1 MSKASYLS
9 SKDSLLN
16 GTVLNRM
23 LLSGVLLTSALLLSG
38 AAMATEEPKY
48 TVLEQT
54 EDFEL
59 RRYESQLVAQTWVS
73 GDQDAA
79 SRAGFKILADYIFGN
94 NTAPSG
100 ESSKISMTSPVAMKF
115 EAKQSATKKNGSNA
129 SQKISMTAPVSIKQ
143 EHQQQNDGKWRVQF
157 TMPSQ
162 YRMQTL
168 PKPNNPDITIIEV
181 PPQTYGV
188 IKFSGLAGAEKVA
201 GKTAELQSWMQMQKL
216 TIIGSPELARY
227 NPPWTLPFMRRNEV
241 MIAYQPK

>member
-1 MSKASYLS
+1 MSIAQDLLS
-9 SKDSLLN
+9 SSF
-16 GTVLNRM
+16 
-23 LLSGVLLTSALLLSG
+23 LLSGVLLTSTLLLSG

-48 TVLEQT
+48 TVLKQT

-94 NTAPSG
+94 NTTPSG
-100 ESSKISMTSPVAMKF
+100 ESSKISMTAPVAMQF
-115 EAKQSATKKNGSNA
+115 EAKQSATKKNGG
-129 SQKISMTAPVSIKQ
+129 SQKIAMTAPVSIKQ
-143 EHQQQNDGKWRVQF
+143 EHQQQNDSKWRVQF

-162 YRMQTL
+162 YSMQTL
-168 PKPNNPDITIIEV
+168 PKPNNPNIEIIEV

-201 GKTAELQSWMQMQKL
+201 AKTAELQSWMQMQKL
-216 TIIGSPELARY
+216 NIIGTPELARY

-241 MIAYQPK
+241 MIAYQAK

>member
-1 MSKASYLS
+1 MIKATR
-9 SKDSLLN
+9 LLN
-16 GTVLNRM
+16 SFT
-23 LLSGVLLTSALLLSG
+23 LSGVLLTNALLLSG

-48 TVLEQT
+48 TVLKQA

-79 SRAGFKILADYIFGN
+79 SRAGFKVLADYIFGN

-100 ESSKISMTSPVAMKF
+100 ESSKISMTAPVAMKF
-115 EAKQSATKKNGSNA
+115 EAKQSATKKNGA
-129 SQKISMTAPVSIKQ
+129 SQKITMTAPVSIKQ
-143 EHQQQNDGKWRVQF
+143 EQQHQHQQQNDDKWRVQF

-162 YRMQTL
+162 YSMQTL

-201 GKTAELQSWMQMQKL
+201 AKTAELQSWMQMQKL
-216 TIIGSPELARY
+216 TIIGTPELARY

>member
-1 MSKASYLS
+1 MSKTSYLS
-9 SKDSLLN
+9 SKYSLLN
-16 GTVLNRM
+16 GTVFNRT

-38 AAMATEEPKY
+38 AAMATEEPNY
-48 TVLEQT
+48 TVLKQT

-59 RRYESQLVAQTWVS
+59 RRYESQLVAQTWVT

-79 SRAGFKILADYIFGN
+79 SRAGFKVLADYIFGN

-100 ESSKISMTSPVAMKF
+100 ESSKISMTAPVAMQF
-115 EAKQSATKKNGSNA
+115 EAKQSTTKKNGG
-129 SQKISMTAPVSIKQ
+129 SQKIAMTAPVSIKQ

-162 YRMQTL
+162 YSMQTL

-188 IKFSGLAGAEKVA
+188 IKFSGLAGTEKVA
-201 GKTAELQSWMQMQKL
+201 AKTAELQSWMQMQKL
-216 TIIGSPELARY
+216 TIIGTPELARY

-241 MIAYQPK
+241 MIAYQAK